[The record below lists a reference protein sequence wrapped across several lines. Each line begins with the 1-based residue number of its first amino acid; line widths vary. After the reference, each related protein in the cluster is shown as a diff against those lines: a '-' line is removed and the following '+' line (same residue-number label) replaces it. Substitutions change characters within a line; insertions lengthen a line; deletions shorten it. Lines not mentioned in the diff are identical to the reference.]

1 MQGFLPIRQVF
12 SVSMQKFLHFC
23 EKKDLKFCKY
33 IYITLSNALLF
44 LTRKLKRCHTLKN
57 VIFSNLSS

>member
-1 MQGFLPIRQVF
+1 MQGFLSIRQVF
-12 SVSMQKFLHFC
+12 HCMQKFLHFC

-44 LTRKLKRCHTLKN
+44 LTRKLKRCRTLKN